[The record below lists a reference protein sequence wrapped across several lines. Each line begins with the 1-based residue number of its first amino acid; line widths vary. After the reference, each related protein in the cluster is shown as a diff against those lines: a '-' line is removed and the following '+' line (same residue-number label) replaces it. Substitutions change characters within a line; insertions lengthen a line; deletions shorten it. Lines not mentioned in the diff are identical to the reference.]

1 MGLFLR
7 AYERG
12 ADPHSMIRILLMS
25 SYLRYLYST
34 ANFLFRVEPFTFR
47 LFRASTRHTVGIA
60 LCTHRRNYYRIPDRP
75 SFYSSSHPFFFPL
88 LLLALSPSFFLIFF
102 FFSYCD
108 ILLSVFPR
116 PLSILFFFFF
126 FAYVPSNWFSKLVSY
141 LKMEEELC
149 YQALT
154 DIMDL

>member
-1 MGLFLR
+1 MSVEQSMGLFLR

-102 FFSYCD
+102 FFF
-108 ILLSVFPR
+108 LL
-116 PLSILFFFFF
+116 
-126 FAYVPSNWFSKLVSY
+126 
-141 LKMEEELC
+141 
-149 YQALT
+149 
-154 DIMDL
+154 